1 MKDIWCIFH
10 NSTRQLFLYDKIC
23 FVLLMTRTSF
33 YFMRFGFAQV
43 CRKLL
48 DVCFKS
54 TYIFL
59 SLFLFLTIY
68 FKKQNHENCPEIEV
82 KFRNVFLILY
92 GMDSINS
99 NWGTSYKKLQK
110 IQENWGIYSLSSV
123 KMSRVLRII
132 ASQNIFES
140 LYDEMFNIDRFVE

>member
-1 MKDIWCIFH
+1 
-10 NSTRQLFLYDKIC
+10 
-23 FVLLMTRTSF
+23 
-33 YFMRFGFAQV
+33 
-43 CRKLL
+43 
-48 DVCFKS
+48 
-54 TYIFL
+54 
-59 SLFLFLTIY
+59 
-68 FKKQNHENCPEIEV
+68 
-82 KFRNVFLILY
+82 
-92 GMDSINS
+92 MDSINS